1 MTLTSGERDA
11 GGRKIVVM
19 LSIIS
24 VLIGAVLAQRFKV
37 FIFIPAMG
45 IMFLGGIGAGVAQ
58 AYSVWWSLLTIV
70 AAGASLQL
78 GYVIGLGMLHVL
90 EAPREEV
97 VAPRSGTSV
106 RNPAA

>member
-1 MTLTSGERDA
+1 M
-11 GGRKIVVM
+11 VM

-24 VLIGAVLAQRFKV
+24 VLFGAVLAQRFKV
-37 FIFIPAMG
+37 FILIPATG
-45 IMFLGGIGAGVAQ
+45 IVFLAAIGAGVAQ
-58 AYSVWWSLLTIV
+58 AYSVWWSILTIA
-70 AAGASLQL
+70 AAGASLQV